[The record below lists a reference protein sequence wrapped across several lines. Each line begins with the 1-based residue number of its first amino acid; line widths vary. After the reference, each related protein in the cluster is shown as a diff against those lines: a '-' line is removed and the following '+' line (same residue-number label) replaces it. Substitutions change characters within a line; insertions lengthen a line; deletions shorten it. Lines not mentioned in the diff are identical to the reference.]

1 MATAIPNNNF
11 LFERWSVNK
20 MNKGRILLGGL
31 LAGLVI
37 NIGEFVLNGVLLA
50 EPMKEEYHRLGL
62 PVVPSVKTISIW
74 VVLTFILGIA
84 IVYLY
89 AMIRP
94 RSGPGLKSALWAG
107 LIAWFFVHFYVGV
120 SYHAMGLWPLGL
132 TLIGMVWGLFEYTIG
147 AITGAWAY
155 RESHK

>member
-1 MATAIPNNNF
+1 
-11 LFERWSVNK
+11 

-37 NIGEFVLNGVLLA
+37 NLGEFLLKGVLLA
-50 EPMKEEYHRLGL
+50 ELMKEEFSRLGL
-62 PVVPSVKTISIW
+62 PEEPSGKTIAIW
-74 VVLTFILGIA
+74 VILTFILGIA

-94 RSGPGLKSALWAG
+94 RSGPGLKSALCAG
-107 LIAWFFVHFYVGV
+107 LIAWFFVYVYVGV
-120 SYHAMGLWPLGL
+120 SYHAMGLWSLGL
-132 TLIGMVWGLFEYTIG
+132 TLIGMVWGLFEYAIG
-147 AITGAWAY
+147 AITGAWVY

>member
-1 MATAIPNNNF
+1 
-11 LFERWSVNK
+11 VNK

-37 NIGEFVLNGVLLA
+37 NLGEFLLKGVLLA
-50 EPMKEEYHRLGL
+50 ELMKEEFSRLGL
-62 PVVPSVKTISIW
+62 PEEPSGKTIAIW
-74 VVLTFILGIA
+74 VILTFILGIA

-94 RSGPGLKSALWAG
+94 RSGPGLKSALCAG
-107 LIAWFFVHFYVGV
+107 LIAWFFVYVYVGV
-120 SYHAMGLWPLGL
+120 SYHAMGLWSLGL
-132 TLIGMVWGLFEYTIG
+132 TLIGMVWGLFEYAIG
-147 AITGAWAY
+147 AITGAWVY

>member
-1 MATAIPNNNF
+1 
-11 LFERWSVNK
+11 
-20 MNKGRILLGGL
+20 MNKINVGRVLLGGL

-37 NIGEFVLNGVLLA
+37 NIGEFVLNGIFLA
-50 EPMKEEYHRLGL
+50 EPMKEEFLRLDL
-62 PVVPSVKTISIW
+62 PVEPSGKTIAIW

-94 RSGPGLKSALWAG
+94 RSGPGLKSALWAA
-107 LIAWFFVHFYVGV
+107 LIAWFFVFFYVGL
-120 SYHAMGLWPLGL
+120 SYHAMGLWSIGL

-147 AITGAWAY
+147 ALAGAWVY

>member
-1 MATAIPNNNF
+1 
-11 LFERWSVNK
+11 VNK
-20 MNKGRILLGGL
+20 MNIGRVLLGGL

-37 NIGEFVLNGVLLA
+37 NIGEFLLNGVFLA
-50 EPMKEEYHRLGL
+50 ELMKDDFRRLGL
-62 PVVPSVKTISIW
+62 PEEPSGKTIAIW

-94 RSGPGLKSALWAG
+94 RSGPGVKSALCAG
-107 LIAWFFVHFYVGV
+107 LIAWFFVYFYVGL
-120 SYHAMGLWPLGL
+120 SYQAMELWSLSL
-132 TLIGMVWGLFEYTIG
+132 TLMGMVWGLFEYAIG
-147 AITGAWAY
+147 AMAGAWVY

>member
-1 MATAIPNNNF
+1 MATAIPNNN
-11 LFERWSVNK
+11 LYAWRWNVNK
-20 MNKGRILLGGL
+20 INVGRVLLGGL

-37 NIGEFVLNGVLLA
+37 NIGEFLLNGVFLA
-50 EPMKEEYHRLGL
+50 EPMKEEFLRLGL
-62 PVVPSVKTISIW
+62 PEEPSSKSIAIR

-94 RSGPGLKSALWAG
+94 RSGPGLKSAIYAG
-107 LIAWFFVHFYVGV
+107 LIAWFFVYFYVGV
-120 SYHAMGLWPLGL
+120 SYYAMGLWSLGL
-132 TLIGMVWGLFEYTIG
+132 TLIGMVWGLFVYAIG
-147 AITGAWAY
+147 ALTGAWVY